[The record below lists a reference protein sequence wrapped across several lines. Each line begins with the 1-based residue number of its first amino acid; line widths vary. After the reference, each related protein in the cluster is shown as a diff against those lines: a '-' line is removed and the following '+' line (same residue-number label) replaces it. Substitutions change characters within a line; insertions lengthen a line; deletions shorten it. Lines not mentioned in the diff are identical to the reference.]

1 MDFKEEDFPLY
12 QQLVKL
18 DELGVE
24 AAKTDFKKAV
34 EGGDAEKL
42 YFAIGI
48 QTVVVN
54 VPIGVIAGVT
64 QEMNDKTMYSCM
76 KIFQAA
82 AAKGN
87 ETAAMMAQSFKERGL
102 GKAPNPPPAPK
113 R

>member
-24 AAKTDFKKAV
+24 TAKADFKAAV

-48 QTVVVN
+48 
-54 VPIGVIAGVT
+54 
-64 QEMNDKTMYSCM
+64 
-76 KIFQAA
+76 
-82 AAKGN
+82 
-87 ETAAMMAQSFKERGL
+87 
-102 GKAPNPPPAPK
+102 
-113 R
+113 